1 MFLIGVEEVA
11 GGNGNI
17 KILFKNTT
25 FLFFRLP
32 TAIYVYKCF
41 VKNIYSV
48 VPSSEKGI
56 KFTKGMG
63 VKNIT
68 KDLNKKDINGEQNAL
83 SDT

>member
-1 MFLIGVEEVA
+1 METL
-11 GGNGNI
+11 
-17 KILFKNTT
+17 KYYSKTQ
-25 FLFFRLP
+25 LFFFFQLP